1 MSRDSQKAKMTCAN
15 ASAGFGGDREERES
29 VSETHHLTVKA
40 SASAM
45 SPVVP

>member
-1 MSRDSQKAKMTCAN
+1 MSCEN
-15 ASAGFGGDREERES
+15 ASAGFAGDREERES

-40 SASAM
+40 VRRRIGASASAM